1 MEIKNIENFK
11 HRSCLTCSPNSKK
24 AQRSF
29 VGFFFETNG
38 SKGSRRIDPF
48 IDRAAKVKFVPH
60 FPTNISASD
69 LSLRRFV
76 GFGDSFSEI
85 SFRDTVIQPF
95 LLVSLIR
102 LIDENCTGWPL
113 NSHRHARKEK
123 NVLYRSAN
131 ALEKKKRYCD
141 KNIWNMHIIATL
153 HWRMD
158 IEENLQHS

>member
-48 IDRAAKVKFVPH
+48 IVRAAKVKFVPH

>member
-113 NSHRHARKEK
+113 NSHRHARKDIRKECVVSIGK
-123 NVLYRSAN
+123 CFR
-131 ALEKKKRYCD
+131 KKK
-141 KNIWNMHIIATL
+141 KILW
-153 HWRMD
+153 
-158 IEENLQHS
+158 